1 MINEVSKYEL
11 DPLDPEKNELS
22 AENKATSGSTR
33 ANKKT
38 KIIRL
43 FIPEYK
49 TTEDN
54 PYSYDKKNPKSLNFV
69 AKEMDRVIDAN
80 FFGKKILFRFVQ
92 SEKKN
97 VDRDIYIDQI
107 IANGSDKMGDYVNQE
122 LKSVKDID
130 LYAGEYDFDDG
141 IEDALTKLHKFKP
154 KCDERPQYIYDLLM
168 IFDAESYQQTDYLH
182 PRHKIIVKDGY
193 KLKPDKDPRKSLI
206 GLIIIN

>member
-22 AENKATSGSTR
+22 AEDKIKSKTR
-33 ANKKT
+33 VA
-38 KIIRL
+38 KIIKL
-43 FIPEYK
+43 SIPGYK

-54 PYSYDKKNPKSLNFV
+54 PYSYDKKDPKSLNFV
-69 AKEMDRVIDAN
+69 AREINQVINTN

-92 SEKKN
+92 SGKKKI
-97 VDRDIYIDQI
+97 DRNQYIEQI
-107 IANGSDKMGDYVNQE
+107 LNNGSDKVNDYINQE
-122 LKSVKDID
+122 LKDVKNID
-130 LYAGEYDFDDG
+130 LYAGEYNFDDG

-154 KCDERPQYIYDLLM
+154 KCDERPQYIYDILM
-168 IFDAESYQQTDYLH
+168 IFDADSYVQTDYLH

-193 KLKPDKDPRKSLI
+193 KLKLNKDPKQSLI